1 MHSFYK
7 SIGLYEHLS
16 FNMDMNKSEFI
27 ESLRKITYKTNTNF
41 ISLVPDNG
49 IPTRFEYRG
58 IVNPNNFTIRRRIR
72 FFDSNISASIIKGQF
87 LEKNNRMEIS
97 IEFFPLRFHILIL
110 LLFSISFLIIVLYLD
125 RKENNEFIFPLIMMP
140 IIIST
145 THYFT
150 VKRNI
155 QRSKYDFEREL
166 YFISQKN
173 TQLKKFK

>member
-1 MHSFYK
+1 MNSFYK

-27 ESLRKITYKTNTNF
+27 ESLRKIIYKTNTNF

-58 IVNPNNFTIRRRIR
+58 IVTPNNFTIRRRMR

-87 LEKNNRMEIS
+87 LEKNNKIEIF
-97 IEFFPLRFHILIL
+97 IEFSPLRFHILIL
-110 LLFSISFLIIVLYLD
+110 FMVLVFFLVSVLNLDGKENSEFILPLII
-125 RKENNEFIFPLIMMP
+125 P
-140 IIIST
+140 IIIIT

-173 TQLKKFK
+173 NQFKNLK

>member
-1 MHSFYK
+1 MNSFYK

-16 FNMDMNKSEFI
+16 FNMNINKSEFI
-27 ESLRKITYKTNTNF
+27 ESLRKITYKTNTSF

-58 IVNPNNFTIRRRIR
+58 IVTQSTFTIKRRAR

-87 LEKNNRMEIS
+87 LEKNDKMEIF
-97 IEFFPLRFHILIL
+97 IELFPLKFHILML
-110 LLFSISFLIIVLYLD
+110 LLLSISFLIIAFYLE
-125 RKENNEFIFPLIMMP
+125 KENNEFIFLLIIP
-140 IIIST
+140 VIINIA
-145 THYFT
+145 HYFT
-150 VKRNI
+150 LKRSI

-173 TQLKKFK
+173 NQFKNIQ